1 MYKKA
6 LIETLFRYLSQSKQ
20 LTFYDDARHG
30 DDRYVVLAEG
40 ESHTSAVVEQK
51 RAAAVAEVQSY
62 PEAVDQNALVE
73 VGQNDAAAEGQSA
86 LVVAVRNALVV
97 GT

>member
-1 MYKKA
+1 MA
-6 LIETLFRYLSQSKQ
+6 L
-20 LTFYDDARHG
+20 
-30 DDRYVVLAEG
+30 
-40 ESHTSAVVEQK
+40 VEQK
-51 RAAAVAEVQSY
+51 RAPAVVGQSAAVVAEVQIY

-86 LVVAVRNALVV
+86 LVV